1 MWLDFKW
8 LNMWNKMYSF
18 WKKEN
23 QIVIDFPL
31 DQFGYFL
38 IQFQRFPVKDV
49 LFVIE

>member
-1 MWLDFKW
+1 M
-8 LNMWNKMYSF
+8 
-18 WKKEN
+18 
-23 QIVIDFPL
+23 DFPL